1 MKVLIASSEIVP
13 FASTGG
19 LGDVCAALPKALAK
33 QGLDVCRVMP
43 LYRSIDRVK
52 YHIYPVGRTLIIPM
66 AHTSYKARIYMQYYE
81 EVTTFFIHSAEFFDR
96 DGMYGSDHDG
106 FNDNFERFVFFQK
119 AVVALIDTL
128 KIFPD
133 IVHCNDWHTA
143 LIPMF
148 LEHGID
154 GVPRALHDEKTLFT
168 IHNLAYQG
176 WAQAEK
182 FYLTQ
187 LPQSCYTWKTLEFYG
202 EINCLKGGLVAADHI
217 TTVSPT
223 YASEIVQE
231 EFGNRLEGVLLERS
245 ERLSGIL
252 NGVDYDRWNPKHD
265 PYLKQ
270 TYDHEDLTG
279 KQSCKR
285 EIQALCGFSSDVR
298 TPLITMISRLT
309 HQKGMDLLSES
320 IDAILERDVQILF
333 LGTGDERY
341 ERMLKDWEE
350 RWPDKVAVYIE
361 YSSDLAHQFLAAS
374 DMYIMPSIFE
384 PCGQSQ
390 IYGMRYGSIPIV
402 HRVGGLA
409 DTVVDYPRKGST
421 GFCFDAFESASL
433 LDALDRACAC
443 YHKPKAWK
451 KLMVR
456 AMEQD
461 YSVHK
466 MASNYAQLYKKMVAG

>member
-33 QGLDVCRVMP
+33 QGLDVCRVIP
-43 LYRSIDRVK
+43 LYRCIDRVK
-52 YHIYPVGRTLIIPM
+52 YNIYPVSQTLTIPM
-66 AHTSYKARIYMQYYE
+66 AHTTYKARLFMQYYE
-81 EVTTFFIHSAEFFDR
+81 EVTTFFIHSPEFFDR
-96 DGMYGSDHDG
+96 EGIYGSDHDG

-119 AVVALIDTL
+119 AVVALIDAL
-128 KIFPD
+128 KLYPHI
-133 IVHCNDWHTA
+133 IHCNDWQTA

-148 LEHGID
+148 LKHGID
-154 GVPRALHDEKTLFT
+154 GVPRALADEKTLFT

-202 EINCLKGGLVAADHI
+202 EMNCLKGGLVAADHI

-223 YASEIVQE
+223 YASEIIEE
-231 EFGNRLEGVLLERS
+231 EFGNRLEGVLRERS
-245 ERLSGIL
+245 GNLTGIL
-252 NGVDYDRWNPKHD
+252 NGVDYERWNPIKD
-265 PYLKQ
+265 PYIHAPYDAEHLSGKETCKQ
-270 TYDHEDLTG
+270 EVQKT
-279 KQSCKR
+279 
-285 EIQALCGFSSDVR
+285 CGFLTDANV
-298 TPLITMISRLT
+298 PLITMISRLT
-309 HQKGMDLLSES
+309 HQKGLDLLSDS
-320 IDAILERDVQILF
+320 IDALLDREVQLLF
-333 LGTGDERY
+333 LGTGDEKY
-341 ERMLKDWEE
+341 ELMLKTWSE
-350 RWPDKVAVYIE
+350 RWPGKVVAYIK

-421 GFCFDAFESASL
+421 GFCFNSFDAASF
-433 LDALDRACAC
+433 LDAVDRACTC
-443 YHKPKAWK
+443 YHKSKSWK
-451 KLMVR
+451 KLMRR

-461 YSVHK
+461 YSVSK
-466 MASNYAQLYKKMVAG
+466 MASNYAQLYQKIISE